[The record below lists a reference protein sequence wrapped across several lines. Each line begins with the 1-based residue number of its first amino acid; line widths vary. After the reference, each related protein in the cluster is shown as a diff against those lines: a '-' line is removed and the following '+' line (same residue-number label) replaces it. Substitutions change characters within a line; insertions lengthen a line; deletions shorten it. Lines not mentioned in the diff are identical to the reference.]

1 MLGTEMHNQPA
12 QTLGANFPP
21 EQVRDELARIL
32 ASNSFRATPRRR
44 RLLEYIVEEVLAGRG
59 HMLKGY
65 AIGLAVFDRKAD
77 FDPQADAVVRLE
89 ARRLRHDL
97 DGYYAGDGAKNR
109 LRIMVPKGQYNPL
122 FCLQHPEEDAAVAP
136 EPPDRDEGSM
146 QPLPP
151 APRWHRPRMLF
162 WSVFVLALSG
172 ILVWNMYFI
181 YREKG
186 WDTGLAQAGSR
197 PAVAVLPFVA
207 ISSEP
212 DQERVAIG
220 VSDRIATAL
229 STYPDYV
236 VFLSP
241 FDSSASNDD
250 DYIERA
256 DKRGIR
262 YLVEGRVQTEG
273 QSFAVNAF
281 LVDTRTKQILWS
293 KTYLTELGEAGL
305 METQTDIAKEIATEV
320 SQPYGAIRTEVTR
333 GAKTAGPNI
342 SGSFRC
348 VLEGYAYRRDFS
360 RQGFNALSPCLEKA
374 VVQDPGY
381 AEAWAMLAWVRLDG
395 GRFGYLQNPD
405 KMDIYGSA
413 LTAAANALALDR
425 TEILGLKAMSSINH
439 YMGNFAESEDYARQA
454 LALNPY
460 DPDSLAQLG
469 WRLST
474 RGRFDEGIPYLNAAI
489 ARTAS
494 APGWYY
500 YLIAVDDY
508 LDGNYREMLN
518 AAEHS
523 AVDRSG
529 FGLSLLATAYGALG
543 NQKLAT
549 DTLSK
554 MAVVDPEF
562 NRDPAGFYRSQQAT
576 EEIVEALM
584 AGLEKAGWKP
594 PSNRAAGG

>member
-1 MLGTEMHNQPA
+1 MGIEMHNQSA
-12 QTLGANFPP
+12 QTSDANIPP

-32 ASNSFRATPRRR
+32 ASDSFRATPRRR
-44 RLLEYIVEEVLAGRG
+44 RLLEYMVEEVLAGRG

-109 LRIMVPKGQYNPL
+109 LRITVPKGQYNPL
-122 FCLQHPEEDAAVAP
+122 FCLQLPDENATIAP
-136 EPPDRDEGSM
+136 EPPDRDEAAPPS
-146 QPLPP
+146 LPP
-151 APRWHRPRMLF
+151 DQGRQRPRVFLWSFLIVVLF
-162 WSVFVLALSG
+162 GFLAANLYFV
-172 ILVWNMYFI
+172 
-181 YREKG
+181 YREHRREA
-186 WDTGLAQAGSR
+186 DLARMGAR

-212 DQERVAIG
+212 DQARVAIG

-241 FDSSASNDD
+241 FDSGAPNDD

-281 LVDTRTKQILWS
+281 LVDTKTKQILWS
-293 KTYLTELGEAGL
+293 KTYQTELGEAGL
-305 METQTDIAKEIATEV
+305 METQADIAREIATEV
-320 SQPYGAIRTEVTR
+320 SQPYGVIRTEVTR
-333 GAKTAGPNI
+333 VAKSAGPKV
-342 SGSFRC
+342 SDSFRC
-348 VLEGYAYRRDFS
+348 VLEGYAYRRNFS
-360 RQGFNALSPCLEKA
+360 RDGFNALSACLEKA
-374 VVQDPGY
+374 VVEDPGY

-395 GRFGYLQNPD
+395 ERFGYQQSPD
-405 KMDIYGSA
+405 RMTAYGSA

-425 TEILGLKAMSSINH
+425 NEILGLKAMSSINH
-439 YMGNFAESEDYARQA
+439 YMGNFAESENYARQA

-460 DPDSLAQLG
+460 DPDSMAQLG

-474 RGRFDEGIPYLNAAI
+474 RGRFDEGIPYLDAAI

-508 LDGNYREMLN
+508 LNGNYGEMLN
-518 AAEHS
+518 AAEHG
-523 AVDRSG
+523 AVGGSG
-529 FGLSLLATAYGALG
+529 FGFSLLATAYGALG
-543 NQKLAT
+543 NQALAA
-549 DTLSK
+549 DALSK
-554 MAVVDPEF
+554 MAEVDPAF
-562 NRDPAGFYRSQQAT
+562 NRDPAHFYRAQQAT
-576 EEIVEALM
+576 EEIAAALM

-594 PSNRAAGG
+594 PASTAPNG